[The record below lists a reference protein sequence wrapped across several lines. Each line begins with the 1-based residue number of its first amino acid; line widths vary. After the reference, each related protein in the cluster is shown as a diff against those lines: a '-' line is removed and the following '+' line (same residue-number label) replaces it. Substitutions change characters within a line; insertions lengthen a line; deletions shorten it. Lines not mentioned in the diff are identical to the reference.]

1 MDETLILGLG
11 GAGCEIAAH
20 LQRALGGRAVAVGT
34 DQTALSQADLSE
46 RLLIGPKLCQGYS
59 ALRVER
65 GKQAAEESR
74 EELKELLTGAQ
85 TLVLA
90 AGLGGGTGTGAAP
103 VIARLAL
110 EMGMTVIAVVTLP
123 FTFETGRRGRALMGL
138 SELLSAGIEL
148 LVYDHNETMHGEMKN
163 HSFVSVLNKASD
175 ELAAKLLA
183 HLRKIH
189 E

>member
-74 EELKELLTGAQ
+74 EELRGLLAGAQ

-110 EMGMTVIAVVTLP
+110 EMGIRVIAVVTLP

-138 SELLSAGIEL
+138 SELLRTEVEL
-148 LVYDHNETMHGEMKN
+148 LVYDHNEAMHGANESLM
-163 HSFVSVLNKASD
+163 SALSRASD